1 MRRVLRG
8 RYRTRVALLVGALA
22 RCVVPVAAAGPDQER
37 PTSSIHIT
45 SPTGRS
51 GLPGRVRIVAR
62 ATTVGLSFPTVRFYV
77 NDELLATDTDGPP
90 YAVEWTDEN
99 PFEAR
104 QIRVEMTDGESVVE
118 DHVDLKAFEVTEA
131 AEVLSVNIDASI
143 RDAKGRVRFRSA

>member
-8 RYRTRVALLVGALA
+8 RYRALVAIFWL
-22 RCVVPVAAAGPDQER
+22 VAASAGAQER
-37 PTSSIHIT
+37 ASAIQIT

-62 ATTVGLSFPTVRFYV
+62 VTSIAEVFPAVRFYV
-77 NDELLATDTDGPP
+77 GDELLATDTDGPP

-104 QIRVEMTDGESVVE
+104 RIRVEMTDGETVVE
-118 DHVDLKAFEVTEA
+118 DHVDLKPFEVVEA
-131 AEVLSVNIDASI
+131 TEVLSINVDASV
-143 RDAKGRVRFRSA
+143 RDAKGRYAANLTAADFLLF